1 MKYYLFGIAIILL
14 LATGPV
20 LALDIRGN
28 IYNDWLVQSL
38 RPQSLLNPDNI
49 QGQSE
54 FQFCTNGNF
63 KSSKTSFGRSSH
75 GYII

>member
-28 IYNDWLVQSL
+28 IYNELAVQSL
-38 RPQSLLNPDNI
+38 RPRAS
-49 QGQSE
+49 
-54 FQFCTNGNF
+54 
-63 KSSKTSFGRSSH
+63 
-75 GYII
+75 